1 MRTGSAE
8 IQGSVHD
15 LLTDIARSSKPQR
28 TTRGRAGHKRTRKT
42 KTIGEE
48 TKQKTEQKK
57 QKRSREEGLEARKRK
72 RQRAASTNN
81 EGCVRDLATSTST
94 TEQSSTKRRRRQRDK
109 KVATKSQTKPRT
121 SRPSSLKKKMMKP
134 LSTAATAIDAAAII
148 GVPAHQVML
157 EHAESM
163 EILDALRTLERLVL
177 EGVVAPPVG
186 QQVVDEELLEELRL
200 QQFARSYANQAEDD
214 VLADLVSD
222 SPSTSPTVSRRGRGS
237 NASSDRALACLLQDQ
252 SGSSTCDYRYSSSV
266 LAMPMEEDLLCKD
279 EIYDEE
285 VLCSSYDLLP
295 SVGDDSEY

>member
-15 LLTDIARSSKPQR
+15 LLTHIARSSKPQR
-28 TTRGRAGHKRTRKT
+28 TTKRERAGHKRTHKT
-42 KTIGEE
+42 KTIGKEQKRE
-48 TKQKTEQKK
+48 QTKQKK
-57 QKRSREEGLEARKRK
+57 QKRSREEGLEERKRK
-72 RQRAASTNN
+72 RQRAASNN

-94 TEQSSTKRRRRQRDK
+94 STTEQSSTKRRRDEK
-109 KVATKSQTKPRT
+109 ATKSQTKRRA
-121 SRPSSLKKKMMKP
+121 SRPSSSLKKTKP
-134 LSTAATAIDAAAII
+134 LSAAAATTIDAAAIL
-148 GVPAHQVML
+148 GAPAHQVML

-163 EILDALRTLERLVL
+163 EILDALRTLERLVV

-266 LAMPMEEDLLCKD
+266 LAMPREEDLCRD
-279 EIYDEE
+279 DIYDEE

-295 SVGDDSEY
+295 SVGDDSE